1 MNGGR
6 GMHFYFLKVLCMER
20 GIQPGSHTTVVDF
33 ASLLR
38 GKSRRAELGENPPGT
53 GVNSELAKSR

>member
-1 MNGGR
+1 MGGE
-6 GMHFYFLKVLCMER
+6 GCTFIFLKVLCMER

-38 GKSRRAELGENPPGT
+38 EKSRRAELGENPPGT
-53 GVNSELAKSR
+53 GVNSELARSR